1 MAQFQNE
8 SVHFSARNSLSDGR
22 NAAIMPPTT
31 NEPALPTAGKRSR
44 QMSIDSL
51 NASRPRINSFPV
63 PPLPRDET
71 ADEEFFDAECKLLCR
86 RTAPSGDILVELA
99 DDSDAR

>member
-8 SVHFSARNSLSDGR
+8 SIRLSVTNILSDNDDSNTG
-22 NAAIMPPTT
+22 NDTT
-31 NEPALPTAGKRSR
+31 NDMNQTLITKRVR
-44 QMSIDSL
+44 QMSIDNI

-71 ADEEFFDAECKLLCR
+71 PDDEFFDAECKNICIFRDLMRESTER
-86 RTAPSGDILVELA
+86 RKYPKGK
-99 DDSDAR
+99 